1 MSLAVLTVVVASL
14 MAPQRLPGQPGEPDA
29 RVAGQVID
37 ALSRAPLPGATVV
50 LTPIGPGLPPPV
62 AYMPQAVTDANGQF
76 VFQRLFSGR
85 YRLQAQKPGF
95 APLTGRF
102 EERTMD
108 IAAGQSIT
116 GLELALQTGAVIAGR
131 VVEASGRPLSGL
143 TVSAL
148 RQAAGPDG
156 RTIATTSQ
164 MAQTNGAGEFRI
176 ASLPEGNYVVIAAP
190 MPRPP
195 FAPTVSETVLA
206 PTYYPGTPDKDAAQ
220 VIAVGSAQTVS
231 GLQFSMVSLP
241 AHQVSGVLVDE
252 AGSPLAGAIVMLM
265 IDPKKGGPPT
275 PATGQTDENGRFKIG
290 GIVPGTY
297 RVMTGMSSLPPGPPV
312 QGGFRVAVPVGVTGG
327 IFVGGRDTGLS
338 PTPPAI
344 APLEITVENADIT
357 ELRIVVSTGK

>member
-14 MAPQRLPGQPGEPDA
+14 MAPQLLPGQPGGPDA

-37 ALSRAPLPGATVV
+37 ALSRGPLPGATVV
-50 LTPIGPGLPPPV
+50 LTPIGPGLPS
-62 AYMPQAVTDANGQF
+62 ATGGYTPQAVTDANGQF
-76 VFQRLFSGR
+76 VIQRLFSGR

-164 MAQTNGAGEFRI
+164 MAQTNGAGEFRL

-190 MPRPP
+190 APRPP
-195 FAPTVSETVLA
+195 FAPAVSESVLA

-220 VIAVGSAQTVS
+220 VIAVGSAQTVN
-231 GLQFSMVSLP
+231 GVQFSMVSLA
-241 AHQVSGVLVDE
+241 AHQVSGVLLDE

-265 IDPKKGGPPT
+265 IDPKKGGSPT
-275 PATGQTDENGRFKIG
+275 PAPGPADENGRFKIG
-290 GIVPGTY
+290 GIVPGT
-297 RVMTGMSSLPPGPPV
+297 
-312 QGGFRVAVPVGVTGG
+312 
-327 IFVGGRDTGLS
+327 
-338 PTPPAI
+338 
-344 APLEITVENADIT
+344 
-357 ELRIVVSTGK
+357 

>member
-1 MSLAVLTVVVASL
+1 
-14 MAPQRLPGQPGEPDA
+14 
-29 RVAGQVID
+29 
-37 ALSRAPLPGATVV
+37 
-50 LTPIGPGLPPPV
+50 
-62 AYMPQAVTDANGQF
+62 
-76 VFQRLFSGR
+76 
-85 YRLQAQKPGF
+85 
-95 APLTGRF
+95 
-102 EERTMD
+102 MD
-108 IAAGQSIT
+108 VAAGQSIT

-131 VVEASGRPLSGL
+131 VVEASGRPLF
-143 TVSAL
+143 VSAL
-148 RQAAGPDG
+148 RQTAGPDG
-156 RTIATTSQ
+156 RTIATTAQ
-164 MAQTNGAGEFRI
+164 MAQTNVAGEFRL
-176 ASLPEGNYVVIAAP
+176 ASLPDGNYVVIAAP
-190 MPRPP
+190 MPPPP
-195 FAPTVSETVLA
+195 FAPTASETVLA

-312 QGGFRVAVPVGVTGG
+312 QGGVRVALPVGVTGG

-357 ELRIVVSTGK
+357 DLRIVVSTGK

>member
-1 MSLAVLTVVVASL
+1 
-14 MAPQRLPGQPGEPDA
+14 
-29 RVAGQVID
+29 
-37 ALSRAPLPGATVV
+37 
-50 LTPIGPGLPPPV
+50 
-62 AYMPQAVTDANGQF
+62 MPQAVTDANGQF
-76 VFQRLFSGR
+76 VFQRLFPGR
-85 YRLQAQKPGF
+85 YQLQVQKPGF
-95 APLTGRF
+95 APLTGQF

-131 VVEASGRPLSGL
+131 VVEAGGRPLF
-143 TVSAL
+143 VSAL

-164 MAQTNGAGEFRI
+164 MAQTDGAGEFRL

-190 MPRPP
+190 MPPP
-195 FAPTVSETVLA
+195 SFAPTVSETVLA

-275 PATGQTDENGRFKIG
+275 PATGLTDENGRFKIG

-297 RVMTGMSSLPPGPPV
+297 RVMTGMSSLRNGVPV
-312 QGGFRVAVPVGVTGG
+312 QGGVRVALPVGVTGG
-327 IFVGGRDTGLS
+327 IFVGGRDTSL